1 MPPLIH
7 VRSHKMWIHCI
18 PASSTVLRIQSS
30 PSCGLIPFCPLWPPP
45 QPSFP
50 HSPHCRP
57 RGLLPVPLNAE
68 LCLTWVT
75 FHLLYLLT
83 ETLFPQCSLLVFQG
97 LLNATPS
104 GRPLR
109 IILLR
114 VKPPAH
120 PTPLPLCFV
129 LVHNADFYLPGS
141 IMSLCLRPSPTL
153 GAGLCETHKVMA
165 KSVLWI
171 LAPSTQHSAQLTV
184 NTPYILAELI
194 NCCLW
199 FELTAF
205 WKVCW
210 QSAPRGLKCANPL
223 TYDSHS

>member
-1 MPPLIH
+1 M
-7 VRSHKMWIHCI
+7 
-18 PASSTVLRIQSS
+18 
-30 PSCGLIPFCPLWPPP
+30 
-45 QPSFP
+45 
-50 HSPHCRP
+50 
-57 RGLLPVPLNAE
+57 
-68 LCLTWVT
+68 
-75 FHLLYLLT
+75 LYLLT

-109 IILLR
+109 IILLK
-114 VKPPAH
+114 VKPPAQPSPPH
-120 PTPLPLCFV
+120 PVNCAPSLLC

-141 IMSLCLRPSPTL
+141 IMSLCLCLSPTL

-171 LAPSTQHSAQLTV
+171 LAPSTQHSAHLTV
-184 NTPYILAELI
+184 NTPYILVELI